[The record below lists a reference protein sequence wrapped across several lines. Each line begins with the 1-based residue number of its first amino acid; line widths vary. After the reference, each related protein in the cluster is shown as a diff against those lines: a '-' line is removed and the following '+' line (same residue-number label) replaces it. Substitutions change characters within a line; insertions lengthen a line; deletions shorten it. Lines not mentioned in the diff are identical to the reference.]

1 MLLAAQ
7 GYQESG
13 LDQSQRSSAGAVGI
27 MQLLPMTAADPNVGI
42 ANIEIARTTSTL
54 EPSISGFCWIAT
66 SRTTR

>member
-1 MLLAAQ
+1 
-7 GYQESG
+7 
-13 LDQSQRSSAGAVGI
+13 